1 MTSRPELSLASTL
14 RLETGWR
21 LTLTPAGAHA
31 SPATLP
37 DDAIAAFVPG
47 TVAEALEKASCL
59 IGPIPFRSIIR
70 ISGIGLIE

>member
-1 MTSRPELSLASTL
+1 MTFRPELSLASTL

-31 SPATLP
+31 SPQLCRMMRLRPSFREPWLKHWKRP
-37 DDAIAAFVPG
+37 D
-47 TVAEALEKASCL
+47 CL

-70 ISGIGLIE
+70 MPGIGWI